1 MSKKIFVTYKYSDDS
16 VYGFKWNSKK
26 TVRDY
31 VDDLQDML
39 GEEGHINKGEA
50 DNEDLSHFKDST
62 IASKLRDKIY
72 DSSVSIVMI
81 SPNMKET
88 NKSES
93 DQWIPWEVAYSL
105 REYTRADR
113 TSRTNAVL
121 AVVLPNTSDSYDYF
135 IEDDTCPY
143 CHCRT
148 LKTNTLFQILRDNIF
163 NIKEPTFN
171 DCNNHSQSN
180 PVYTGES
187 SYIYSVKWMDFEKDM
202 NKYLDKSIS
211 INERINEYDISKEI
225 KQ

>member
-1 MSKKIFVTYKYSDDS
+1 MRSKAMNKKIFVTYKYSDNS
-16 VYGFKWNSKK
+16 VYGFKWNRKK

-31 VDDLQDML
+31 VDDLQEML

-72 DSSVSIVMI
+72 DSSISIVMI
-81 SPNMKET
+81 SPNMKEAS
-88 NKSES
+88 K
-93 DQWIPWEVAYSL
+93 
-105 REYTRADR
+105 
-113 TSRTNAVL
+113 TNAVL

-148 LKTNTLFQILRDNIF
+148 LKTNTLFQILRDNMF

-187 SYIYSVKWMDFEKDM
+187 SYIYSVKWIDFEKDM

-211 INERINEYDISKEI
+211 INERINEYDISKEL
-225 KQ
+225 K